1 MSMELPLYMLEI
13 SDDLNDDAEV
23 QFVSLVD
30 RPAIQKNW
38 NAFKNEQKFQIV
50 SEDKHIISGCAML
63 ADTPIFRSDI
73 NFGDYYV
80 AFSKE
85 TIVKIVQKY
94 FKKGYQNNVNL
105 MHDPN
110 QIETGVTMFESFISD
125 KTRGIQPMKGF
136 EDAPDGSWFVSMLV
150 ENDAV
155 WEQVKEGKVKGFS
168 IEGIFNYSPMV
179 SKEQQVMNEIYKILE
194 DVEFGGPGSGRRPEG
209 GGDNEQSGKS
219 SSAIAKEIA
228 DKYAKEAKENVD
240 KLNSS
245 TDPDYGTNIL
255 YQDKDGN
262 YNEERTALHKG
273 IVQDKINQGSTNL
286 GTTYFLG
293 GAPATGKS
301 SLEKSGEVVYPQ
313 GILRVDPDGIKAE
326 LPEYK
331 LMAENK
337 MSKAASLVHEESSK
351 ITKDVINNAASMKMD
366 AVIDTV
372 GDGTFEK
379 VAEKAKQQRDAG
391 KRVVAHYVTTDV
403 QTSLTREA
411 ARAER
416 TGRKVPDDYI
426 KDMHKEISV
435 IFPKL
440 AANNTFNELHLYD
453 NNGATPKLIYSKK
466 DGKETILDANAYNS
480 FLKKANG

>member
-1 MSMELPLYMLEI
+1 MELPLYMLEI

-63 ADTPIFRSDI
+63 ADTPIFRSDV

-80 AFSKE
+80 AFSKD

-125 KTRGIQPMKGF
+125 KSRGIEPMKGF

-155 WEQVKEGKVKGFS
+155 WEKVKQGMVNGFS
-168 IEGIFNYSPMV
+168 IEGIFNYAPKIT
-179 SKEQQVMNEIYKILE
+179 KEQQIMNEIYKILD
-194 DVEFGGPGSGRRPEG
+194 DVKMGGPGSGRRPEG
-209 GGDNEQSGKS
+209 GSDDKSSGKS

-228 DKYAKEAKENVD
+228 AKYAKEAAASVD
-240 KLNSS
+240 KLTSS
-245 TDPDYGTNIL
+245 TDPEYGTDKL

-262 YNEERTALHKG
+262 YNKERTAFHEK
-273 IVQDKINQGSTNL
+273 IVSEKINQGSTNL
-286 GTTYFLG
+286 GTSFFLG

-301 SLEKSGEVVYPQ
+301 SLEKSGQVTYPE
-313 GILRVDPDGIKAE
+313 GILRIDPDGIKAE

-331 LMAENK
+331 LMADNK

-351 ITKDVINNAASMKMD
+351 ITKDVVNNAAANKLD

-372 GDGTFEK
+372 GDGSFEK

-403 QTSLTREA
+403 ATSLSREA
-411 ARAER
+411 DRAQR

-426 KDMHKEISV
+426 KSMHKEIST

-440 AANNTFNELHLYD
+440 ADNNTFNELHLYD
-453 NNGATPKLIYSKK
+453 NNGASPKLIYSKK
-466 DGKETILDANAYNS
+466 DGVETILDKSAYSS
-480 FLKKANG
+480 FLNKAKG

>member
-1 MSMELPLYMLEI
+1 MELPLYMLEI

-63 ADTPIFRSDI
+63 ADTPIFRSDA

-80 AFSKE
+80 AFSKD

-125 KTRGIQPMKGF
+125 KSRGIEPMKGF

-150 ENDAV
+150 ENDEV
-155 WEQVKEGKVKGFS
+155 WDKVKQGMVNGFS
-168 IEGIFNYSPMV
+168 IEGIFNYAPLV

-194 DVEFGGPGSGRRPEG
+194 EVKMGGVGSGRRPEG
-209 GGDNEQSGKS
+209 GGKSEPSGKT
-219 SSAIAKEIA
+219 SSASAKEIA
-228 DKYAKEAKENVD
+228 AKYAREAQASVD
-240 KLNSS
+240 KLMNS
-245 TDPDYGTNIL
+245 TDPNYGTDKL

-262 YNEERTALHKG
+262 YNEERTAFHEK
-273 IVQDKINQGSTNL
+273 IVSDKINQGSTNL
-286 GTTYFLG
+286 GTSFFLG

-301 SLEKSGEVVYPQ
+301 SLEKSGQITYPE
-313 GILRVDPDGIKAE
+313 GILRIDPDGIKAE

-331 LMAENK
+331 LMSDNK
-337 MSKAASLVHEESSK
+337 MSKGASLVHEESSK
-351 ITKDVINNAASMKMD
+351 ITKDVVNNAASNKLD

-372 GDGTFEK
+372 GDGSFEK
-379 VAEKAKQQRDAG
+379 VAEKAQQQRDAG

-403 QTSLTREA
+403 ETSLSREA
-411 ARAER
+411 DRAQR
-416 TGRKVPDDYI
+416 TGRKVPEEYVRS
-426 KDMHKEISV
+426 MHKEISN

-440 AANNTFNELHLYD
+440 ASNNTFNELHLYD
-453 NNGATPKLIYSKK
+453 NNGASPKLIYSKK
-466 DGKETILDANAYNS
+466 DGKETILDKAKYQK
-480 FLKKANG
+480 FLDKAKG